1 MNTWF
6 SGLARVASRAVPALL
21 GVGLLAGCV
30 SDGAAEE
37 NVSPESA
44 ADSSLLTAEELR
56 QELRALAREVG
67 DGYGGRVG
75 IAVATADGVTHVGLT
90 GNSWSWSTIK
100 VPVAVVADREEVATE
115 ALIGASISSSDNAAA
130 YQLSRAIDGDL
141 GDLPHTPELEALPGE
156 TKWSLVEQAQ
166 FAAELPCLDTVG
178 TTYAAMADIVDWQQ
192 YGLAE
197 IPDAHFKGG
206 WGGDTSRVYTVR
218 QLGTVPVGKGV
229 VGLAVITHP
238 DDNSHDTAVEI
249 LDAVG
254 SGLAELIEAG
264 AIGPAVTCRS

>member
-1 MNTWF
+1 MP
-6 SGLARVASRAVPALL
+6 VLL
-21 GVGLLAGCV
+21 SVGLVAGCV
-30 SDGAAEE
+30 SDGAAGEQRP
-37 NVSPESA
+37 PESPA
-44 ADSSLLTAEELR
+44 GAVALSAEELR
-56 QELRALAREVG
+56 LELRDLAREVSSEH
-67 DGYGGRVG
+67 GGRVG

-130 YQLSRAIDGDL
+130 YQLSLAIDHDL
-141 GDLPHTPELEALPGE
+141 GRLPHTPELEPLPGE
-156 TKWSLVEQAQ
+156 TMWSLAEQAQ

-197 IPDAHFKGG
+197 IPDVHFKGG
-206 WGGDTSRVYTVR
+206 WGSDTAQVYTIR
-218 QLGTVPVGKGV
+218 QLGTVPVGKGA

-238 DDNSHDTAVEI
+238 DDNAHDTAVEI

-254 SGLAELIEAG
+254 VGLAELIDAG
-264 AIGPAVTCRS
+264 SIGPAVTCRG

>member
-1 MNTWF
+1 M
-6 SGLARVASRAVPALL
+6 ASRAVPALL

-37 NVSPESA
+37 NLSPESA
-44 ADSSLLTAEELR
+44 ADSSLLTPEELR
-56 QELRALAREVG
+56 RELRTLAREVG
-67 DGYGGRVG
+67 SGYGGRVG

-100 VPVAVVADREEVATE
+100 VPVAVVADREGVATE

-130 YQLSRAIDGDL
+130 YQLSRAIDLDL
-141 GDLPHTPELEALPGE
+141 GDLPHTPELEPLPGE
-156 TKWSLVEQAQ
+156 TLWSLKEQAQ

-178 TTYAAMADIVDWQQ
+178 TTYEAMGEIVDWQR

-206 WGGDTSRVYTVR
+206 WGSDTAEMYTVR
-218 QLGTVPVGKGV
+218 QLGTVPVGKGA
-229 VGLAVITHP
+229 VGLAVLTHP

-254 SGLAELIEAG
+254 AGLAELIEAD
-264 AIGPAVTCRS
+264 AIGPAVTCRA